1 MKASIRNDAHGYYGA
16 PRLAVELCAQNKKVS
31 RTTVARYMKEM
42 KLKSKLKR
50 KFIATTSSDHKEPVA
65 ENLLNRQFNPAEP
78 GVAYVSDIT
87 YLRTLAGFIY
97 LTTVIDLFD
106 RKVIG
111 WSVSYGMTTEETVL
125 PALRMAVKNRSPKSG
140 IFHSAEVFNMLVR
153 KLETIYS
160 LMDLFKA

>member
-1 MKASIRNDAHGYYGA
+1 MKASIRKAYIDAHGYYES
-16 PRLAVELCAQNKKVS
+16 PRFAVELCAQNKQVS

-87 YLRTLAGFIY
+87 YLRTLARFIY

-106 RKVIG
+106 GR
-111 WSVSYGMTTEETVL
+111 L
-125 PALRMAVKNRSPKSG
+125 
-140 IFHSAEVFNMLVR
+140 
-153 KLETIYS
+153 
-160 LMDLFKA
+160 

>member
-1 MKASIRNDAHGYYGA
+1 
-16 PRLAVELCAQNKKVS
+16 
-31 RTTVARYMKEM
+31 M

-87 YLRTLAGFIY
+87 YLRTLARFIY

-106 RKVIG
+106 GR
-111 WSVSYGMTTEETVL
+111 L
-125 PALRMAVKNRSPKSG
+125 
-140 IFHSAEVFNMLVR
+140 
-153 KLETIYS
+153 
-160 LMDLFKA
+160 

>member
-1 MKASIRNDAHGYYGA
+1 MCKVLQVSKSSYYNWRRNPEGIREIKKESMKASIRNDAHGYYGG
-16 PRLAVELCAQNKKVS
+16 PRLAVELCAQNKQVS

-87 YLRTLAGFIY
+87 YLRTLARFIY

-106 RKVIG
+106 GR
-111 WSVSYGMTTEETVL
+111 L
-125 PALRMAVKNRSPKSG
+125 
-140 IFHSAEVFNMLVR
+140 
-153 KLETIYS
+153 
-160 LMDLFKA
+160 

>member
-1 MKASIRNDAHGYYGA
+1 M
-16 PRLAVELCAQNKKVS
+16 
-31 RTTVARYMKEM
+31 T
-42 KLKSKLKR
+42 LKSKLKR
-50 KFIATTSSDHKEPVA
+50 KFIATISSDHKEPVA

-111 WSVSYGMTTEETVL
+111 WSISYGMTTEETVL
-125 PALRMAVKNRSPKSG
+125 PALRMAVKKQKP
-140 IFHSAEVFNMLVR
+140 
-153 KLETIYS
+153 
-160 LMDLFKA
+160 